1 MGTIADKL
9 NLLLNTKA
17 AIKSAI
23 IGKGQTVADSDPFSA
38 YSSKIQAIETGVQL
52 PSLSDPAVAGDI
64 ASGKETIDADGNV
77 LTGTVREVP
86 SGGYEAFNMS
96 IIDND
101 HLVQGSL
108 SRIFLY
114 SSPLN
119 ADVLFRS
126 GSEVGLYLKQE
137 NFGDA
142 TADDV
147 RAGKTFTSKAG
158 LKVTGTAEF

>member
-1 MGTIADKL
+1 MDLTDMVIMPGADYKDACDAVRKKTGGTD
-9 NLLLNTKA
+9 
-17 AIKSAI
+17 AIKSGDLGAKILAI
-23 IGKGQTVADSDPFSA
+23 P
-38 YSSKIQAIETGVQL
+38 TGVQL

-64 ASGKETIDADGNV
+64 ASGKETIDEDGNV

-86 SGGYEAFNMS
+86 SGGYDTFNMS
-96 IIDND
+96 IIDDN

-126 GSEVGLYLKQE
+126 GSEVGLYIKQE

>member
-1 MGTIADKL
+1 MDLTDMVIMPGADYKDACDAVREKTGGTD
-9 NLLLNTKA
+9 
-17 AIKSAI
+17 AIKSGVLGAKIRAI
-23 IGKGQTVADSDPFSA
+23 P
-38 YSSKIQAIETGVQL
+38 TGGQL

-86 SGGYEAFNMS
+86 SGGYDTFNMS

-119 ADVLFRS
+119 ADVLFRA